1 MDHNEV
7 ANLLLIQREAAE
19 HGDLL
24 YELKEAALKR
34 LVEINKSLPKSARR
48 QQPAA

>member
-1 MDHNEV
+1 MDHNEI
-7 ANLLLIQREAAE
+7 ANLLIICREATE

-34 LVEINKSLPKSARR
+34 LIEINKSLPKSPRR
-48 QQPAA
+48 QSAA